1 MSVIKGFRAA
11 ATRFLLVILL
21 AIGNFSFAHSQ
32 SADTTF
38 YLITCGTGTQGV
50 YSYYGHSALR
60 MQTSQMDIVY
70 NWGVF
75 DFNAPF
81 FVWNFA
87 KGRLNYMLF
96 PERFKEF
103 IDNYFL
109 DQRYVISQKIN
120 LNSSEKRELAELVNI
135 NLRPENIRYRYDFF
149 YNNCSTRIRDLL
161 EKTLG
166 EKLVYPK
173 VESAGLTT
181 FRDKIT
187 EYQKQYPWYQFGTDM
202 LLGTPTE
209 RKAGFRE
216 KMFLPIEMMQELSAS
231 SVNRSGVQTPLL
243 SQGETILDFPVQVH
257 KPKFWLTPLFIFSM
271 LLIIIILITSL
282 LQIKIIYEVMDI
294 FLFSVFSLLSILMVF
309 FNFFAEHSQTKWN
322 FNIVWLN
329 PFIIICLIILIMG
342 YSGKFWFRMVFVL
355 SAVFLVTSFFLP
367 QVFNIA
373 IYPLLLILLVRSSA
387 RAGFSWNPIAVK

>member
-1 MSVIKGFRAA
+1 MQVIKGVQKSVFK
-11 ATRFLLVILL
+11 FLIVFLFMTGIYPVL
-21 AIGNFSFAHSQ
+21 HSQ
-32 SADTTF
+32 PVDTTF

-60 MQTSQMDIVY
+60 MKTVNSDVVY

-87 KGRLNYMLF
+87 KGRLDYMLY
-96 PERFKEF
+96 PERFTGF
-103 IDNYFL
+103 IDNYF
-109 DQRYVISQKIN
+109 DEQRYVLEQKIN
-120 LNSSEKRELAELVNI
+120 LDSREKRELIELVNI

-166 EKLVYPK
+166 DKLVYPEADK
-173 VESAGLTT
+173 SELPT

-209 RKAGFRE
+209 QKAGFRE
-216 KMFLPIEMMQELSAS
+216 KMFLPIEMMEELSAS
-231 SVNRSGVQTPLL
+231 NINRSGVLTPLL
-243 SQGETILDFPVQVH
+243 DQAEVVLDFPVQVH
-257 KPKFWLTPLFIFSM
+257 KAKFWLSPIFIFSF
-271 LLIIIILITSL
+271 LLIIVILVTSL
-282 LQIKIIYEVMDI
+282 LQTKVVYEVMDI
-294 FLFSVFSLLSILMVF
+294 FLFSVFALLALLMVF

-329 PFIIICLIILIMG
+329 PFIIMCLICLIMG
-342 YSGKFWFRMVFVL
+342 YPGKFWFRLVFVL
-355 SAVFLVTSFFLP
+355 SAVFLVSSFFLP
-367 QVFNIA
+367 QVFNLA
-373 IYPLLLILLVRSSA
+373 NYPLVLILLVRSSA
-387 RAGFSWNPIAVK
+387 RAGFSWNPITVK